1 MMKDG
6 LQVGQCGL
14 GANKTEKLFRE
25 NRKRHAAQEE
35 LRTELSESEPADH
48 FQRRLQE
55 ILSLFR
61 SKNRKNEVK
70 RAKRE

>member
-25 NRKRHAAQEE
+25 NRKRHAARKMVSSLNNQ
-35 LRTELSESEPADH
+35 LA
-48 FQRRLQE
+48 RRGLPGPKYRDT
-55 ILSLFR
+55 STLF
-61 SKNRKNEVK
+61 
-70 RAKRE
+70 